1 MNNYV
6 LINIPKRSLKKLGR
20 KIVLEQIQKF
30 DNLSKYQ
37 IINKYLYLTSIKK
50 IPNEEYNLNNA
61 ELCDTNKD
69 LIYQKIKKILPK
81 ETNNK
86 TFAISV
92 ERKGEHKFTST
103 DLAREL
109 AGSVFDIYPDIS
121 VDLDKPNLIIHV
133 KVLSNKCL
141 IYTEQR

>member
-1 MNNYV
+1 MNNYI
-6 LINIPKRSLKKLGR
+6 LLNIPKRNLKRLGR
-20 KIVLEQIQKF
+20 KIVLEQTQKY

-50 IPNEEYNLNNA
+50 IPNEEYNLNEA
-61 ELCDTNKD
+61 ELCDANKD

-81 ETNNK
+81 ETKNK